1 MRLRSFFFLLGMVS
15 FCTLSFAQEE
25 EPIVLTN
32 PSFEDLPHHSK
43 PPRGWIDCGFR
54 SETPVDVQPSGTFSV
69 IKPPMDG
76 DTYLGMVVR
85 DNDTW
90 EAVSQRLSRPLKA
103 GQCYEF
109 SIYLSRSELYTSTS
123 RVTDNPAN
131 YVTPTKLRIYGGS
144 DYCDKDYLLAET
156 SLVINTRWLEY
167 RFKFEPIA
175 DYTHIL
181 FEAFYKTPTLFPYN
195 GNLLL
200 DNASAITPIPCD
212 DEPIVA
218 EAPDVPEDTVEE
230 VVVQEEEPEIDDQ
243 RVTTPPPTTPVEE
256 PPVVDDTP
264 EPIEEEEIAI
274 PEPEITDEVI
284 EDVSFS
290 DLTSEDV
297 REGVTLRT
305 NQIYF
310 KADASQITDQSYPVL
325 NQIYTFM
332 QANEGIVLE
341 VGGHTNGLPSDEYCD
356 ALSTSR
362 AKEVA
367 NYLIQKGIS
376 PDRLEFKGYGKRQP
390 IATNDTPAGRR
401 KNQRVEFKVL
411 RVDG

>member
-1 MRLRSFFFLLGMVS
+1 MRFRLFFFLIGMVS
-15 FCTLSFAQEE
+15 FCTLAFTQEE

-54 SETPVDVQPSGTFSV
+54 GETPVDVQPSGTFSV
-69 IKPPMDG
+69 IKPPFDG

-90 EAVSQRLSRPLKA
+90 EAVSQRLSRPLEA

-123 RVTDNPAN
+123 RVTDSPAN
-131 YVTPTKLRIYGGS
+131 YVTPAKLRIYGGS

-156 SLVINTRWLEY
+156 SLIINTRWLEY
-167 RFKFEPIA
+167 RFTFEPVA
-175 DYTHIL
+175 DYTHLI

-195 GNLLL
+195 GNILI
-200 DNASAITPIPCD
+200 DNASAITPVPCD
-212 DEPIVA
+212 DEPIAA
-218 EAPDVPEDTVEE
+218 EEPEEPEETVEE
-230 VVVQEEEPEIDDQ
+230 IVVQDEEPEIEDQ
-243 RVTTPPPTTPVEE
+243 QVTTPPPPAEE
-256 PPVVDDTP
+256 PSIAVDDSPDT
-264 EPIEEEEIAI
+264 IEEEPIAP

-284 EDVSFS
+284 ENVTFS
-290 DLTSEDV
+290 DLTSADV
-297 REGVTLRT
+297 RKGVTLRT

-325 NQIYTFM
+325 NEIYTFM

-362 AKEVA
+362 AREVVD
-367 NYLIQKGIS
+367 YLVKKGIA
-376 PDRLEFKGYGKRQP
+376 PDRLKFKGYGKRQP

>member
-1 MRLRSFFFLLGMVS
+1 MRFRSFFFLIGMVS
-15 FCTLSFAQEE
+15 FCTLSFAQDE
-25 EPIVLTN
+25 EPIALTN

-54 SETPVDVQPSGTFSV
+54 GETPVDVQPSGTFSV
-69 IKPPMDG
+69 IKPPLDG

-90 EAVSQRLSRPLKA
+90 EAVSQRLSRPLQA

-123 RVTDNPAN
+123 RVTDSPAN
-131 YVTPTKLRIYGGS
+131 YVTPAKLRIYGGS

-156 SLVINTRWLEY
+156 SLIINTRWLEY
-167 RFKFEPIA
+167 RFKFEPVD
-175 DYTHIL
+175 DYTHLI

-195 GNLLL
+195 GNVLM
-200 DNASAITPIPCD
+200 DQASAITPVPCD
-212 DEPIVA
+212 DEPIAA
-218 EAPDVPEDTVEE
+218 EEPEEPQETVEE
-230 VVVQEEEPEIDDQ
+230 VVVQDEKPEVDDQQIPTLSPPPAEEPAVAVNDA
-243 RVTTPPPTTPVEE
+243 
-256 PPVVDDTP
+256 P
-264 EPIEEEEIAI
+264 ETIEEKEIEI
-274 PEPEITDEVI
+274 PKPEIRDEVI

-290 DLTSEDV
+290 DLTSDDV

-310 KADASQITDQSYPVL
+310 TADASQITDQSYPVL
-325 NQIYTFM
+325 NEIFSFM
-332 QANEGIVLE
+332 KANEGIILE

-362 AKEVA
+362 AKEVVD
-367 NYLIQKGIS
+367 YLIEKGIS
-376 PDRLEFKGYGKRQP
+376 AERLAFKGYGKRQP